1 MLAIDGGGIRGLI
14 AARVLRRLEELLRD
28 RGSTEPLA
36 RQFDLIAGT
45 STGGL
50 IALGLTAPDA
60 SGNPR
65 MSAAD
70 LVELY
75 EGEDARAIFR
85 RPLVRRLPLLG
96 RAIDLVLPKYGLGP
110 LAAVLRRRLG
120 DATMADLAGEA
131 IVTSYDL
138 TGREPRFFKRW
149 TRTASVP
156 IVDAA
161 LATAAAPTFFPP
173 HEVNGNALIDGGV
186 FAANPAVA
194 AIVEA
199 LKRRQGPSPLGPHD
213 LLVVS
218 LGTGHHEIS
227 YGATATR
234 RWGAADWVLPRRD
247 QDPPLIAAMLDGQ
260 SDAADHWAHVLLN
273 HEPGAE
279 LPPRDRTGAGPRYFR
294 YQVELPAPL
303 QLDDPS
309 PESIAIL
316 GERADAL
323 IEARGAELEALADA
337 LVARRRPG

>member
-1 MLAIDGGGIRGLI
+1 
-14 AARVLRRLEELLRD
+14 V
-28 RGSTEPLA
+28 PLA
-36 RQFDLIAGT
+36 RQFDLVAGT

-50 IALGLTAPDA
+50 IALGLTAPDPD
-60 SGNPR
+60 GEPR

-75 EGEDARAIFR
+75 EGEDARSIFR
-85 RPLVRRLPLLG
+85 RPLVRRLPVLG

-120 DATMADLAGEA
+120 DAAMGELVGEVL
-131 IVTSYDL
+131 VTSYDL
-138 TGREPRFFKRW
+138 TGREPHFFKRW

-173 HEVNGNALIDGGV
+173 HELGERALIDGGV
-186 FAANPAVA
+186 FAANPTVA
-194 AIVEA
+194 AIAEA
-199 LKRRQGPSPLGPHD
+199 LKRREGPEPVGPHD

-218 LGTGHHEIS
+218 FGTGHHEIS
-227 YGATATR
+227 YAPSATR

-247 QDPPLIAAMLDGQ
+247 HDPPLIAAMLDGQ

-273 HEPGAE
+273 HEPGSE
-279 LPPRDRTGAGPRYFR
+279 VPPRERIGAGPRYFR
-294 YQVELPAPL
+294 YQVELQAPL
-303 QLDDPS
+303 PLDDPS

-323 IEARGAELEALADA
+323 IAARSAELEALADA
-337 LVARRRPG
+337 LASRAPG